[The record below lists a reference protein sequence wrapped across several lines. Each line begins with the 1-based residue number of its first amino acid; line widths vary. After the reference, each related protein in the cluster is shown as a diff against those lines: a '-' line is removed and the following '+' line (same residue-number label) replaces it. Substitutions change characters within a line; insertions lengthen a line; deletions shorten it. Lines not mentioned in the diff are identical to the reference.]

1 MIMKTAIT
9 GANIKKN
16 HMDILWHEYADK
28 TDPTPITEASLPA
41 KASVVGRVGIMMLS
55 CGTSAGLLGAFPPE
69 HSCPLL
75 GA

>member
-41 KASVVGRVGIMMLS
+41 KASVVGLS
-55 CGTSAGLLGAFPPE
+55 LIHISEPTRAGMISDAV
-69 HSCPLL
+69 CC
-75 GA
+75 

>member
-1 MIMKTAIT
+1 MKTAIT

-41 KASVVGRVGIMMLS
+41 KASVVGRWICLVSIFM
-55 CGTSAGLLGAFPPE
+55 P
-69 HSCPLL
+69 
-75 GA
+75 

>member
-41 KASVVGRVGIMMLS
+41 KASVVGRVGDYD
-55 CGTSAGLLGAFPPE
+55 AFLWNRGMAC
-69 HSCPLL
+69 S
-75 GA
+75 

>member
-28 TDPTPITEASLPA
+28 TDPTF
-41 KASVVGRVGIMMLS
+41 RVNEYDLYG
-55 CGTSAGLLGAFPPE
+55 
-69 HSCPLL
+69 
-75 GA
+75 